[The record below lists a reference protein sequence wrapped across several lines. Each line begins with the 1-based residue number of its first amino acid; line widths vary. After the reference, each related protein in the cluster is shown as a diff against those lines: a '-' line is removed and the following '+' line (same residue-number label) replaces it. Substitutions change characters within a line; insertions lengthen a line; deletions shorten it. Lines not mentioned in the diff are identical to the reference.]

1 MVLGHRWN
9 LFCQTIPKESRPSIL
24 RGILLMQKVA
34 QRSGLRLSL
43 ESFLATKAVLVKKK
57 GHESDANVKR
67 DPTGANGNFN
77 CLGNDVQF

>member
-1 MVLGHRWN
+1 
-9 LFCQTIPKESRPSIL
+9 
-24 RGILLMQKVA
+24 MQKVA

-67 DPTGANGNFN
+67 DPLCPSGNLN
-77 CLGNDVQF
+77 WLGKDVVMDSIPATTNYFF